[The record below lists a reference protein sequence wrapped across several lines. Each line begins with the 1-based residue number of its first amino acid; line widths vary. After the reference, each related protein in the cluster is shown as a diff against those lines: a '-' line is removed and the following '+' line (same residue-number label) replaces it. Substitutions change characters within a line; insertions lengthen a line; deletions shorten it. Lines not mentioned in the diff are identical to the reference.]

1 MLYRSPL
8 LPAERSGN
16 YKWFS
21 VLGGRCN
28 RRTGEVLSICVFHVS
43 GSPTAFVLLSELFFY
58 NEAIAIFLPKKF
70 ERRGA
75 FILNHQGP
83 ILQRGR
89 ILIVSRNNFLALLIT
104 RVSQQLK
111 TKGVLQKRKVTW
123 LCLKNKR
130 RLTGFQ
136 QKVFTSCYIIKV
148 NEC

>member
-1 MLYRSPL
+1 MILRLWGEDVIGELERYCPSVFSTFLGLQQLLSCSLSFFSTMKL
-8 LPAERSGN
+8 LP
-16 YKWFS
+16 F
-21 VLGGRCN
+21 
-28 RRTGEVLSICVFHVS
+28 
-43 GSPTAFVLLSELFFY
+43 
-58 NEAIAIFLPKKF
+58 FLPKKF